1 MASLTSFPV
10 SSLAT
15 ACTGPEVATG
25 CFSAI
30 ASRGVDVTAGSC
42 SDSESP
48 GAARSTSLADSLT
61 LFQVELAFSGEDFG
75 VLLRLQHMA
84 NTIPPQT
91 RSSRNT
97 PPTTPPVIAPTD
109 TGVLVELADGVTD
122 TIVAQELK
130 LRLAYKS
137 QRGFDGALR

>member
-15 ACTGPEVATG
+15 TCTGPEVATG

-30 ASRGVDVTAGSC
+30 ASRGVDVTTGSG
-42 SDSESP
+42 SDNESP

-61 LFQVELAFSGEDFG
+61 LFQVESAFSGEDFG
-75 VLLRLQHMA
+75 ILLRLRRMA

-97 PPTTPPVIAPTD
+97 PPTTPPAIAPI
-109 TGVLVELADGVTD
+109 GVLVELADGATD
-122 TIVAQELK
+122 TIVAQEVK
-130 LRLAYKS
+130 LRFAYKG
-137 QRGFDGALR
+137 QRRFDGALR